1 MEDVFGFSYGE
12 ANINGDN
19 YFNLNAENEAGV
31 IDVSGYDYFIENYRI
46 YKNNIMVHDMLATY
60 DMENMI
66 FKLSKNE
73 NTIYEA
79 NMKAYGEKI
88 VEKNKGNL
96 NEYKNVMNTEDAI
109 IVDEN
114 ENLKIKYIINNISG
128 RKSSEGNFNVNSME
142 FSILIKIK

>member
-1 MEDVFGFSYGE
+1 MDSKKKNKNSTAILTHEETLELISKSQS
-12 ANINGDN
+12 GDKESEE
-19 YFNLNAENEAGV
+19 FKAE
-31 IDVSGYDYFIENYRI
+31 IENYRI

-60 DMENMI
+60 DMENMV